1 MLDERMNF
9 TTSHGHPPSAR
20 PAMEAGGL
28 PTGRPNRILI
38 IDDEEANVRALTRI
52 LAREGFTELRSS
64 SDPHQALP
72 LFLEFQPDLV
82 VLDIRMP
89 GLDGFGVMAQ
99 LAPVIPQ
106 STYLPVL
113 VLSADSSLVAKQR
126 ALRMGA
132 KDILTKPF
140 DVTEVVLRIR
150 NLLET
155 RRLHLLLEEHNHLLE
170 AKVVERTRE
179 LDDAQIEMLQR
190 LAAAAEV
197 RDDETGQHTQRV
209 GEMTG
214 RLARA
219 MGWSEPEAE
228 LIRRAAPLHDLG
240 KIGVPDGVLMKP
252 GKLTPEEFDIIKTHT
267 TIGARILRGGR
278 SELVQLAERIA
289 LGHHERWD
297 GTGYPNGLSGEAIP
311 LEARLV
317 AIVDVFDALA
327 HDRPYRKGW
336 PVADIL
342 ARIAEQAG
350 RHFDPRVVEVFL
362 SQDWRG
368 FAPTEASSLLPA
380 SGSAA
385 A

>member
-1 MLDERMNF
+1 MLEERMSL
-9 TTSHGHPPSAR
+9 TTANSRPLTAHPAG
-20 PAMEAGGL
+20 EAGGT
-28 PTGRPNRILI
+28 PVARANRILI
-38 IDDEEANVRALTRI
+38 IDDEEANLRALTRI

-64 SDPHQALP
+64 SDPHLALP

-82 VLDIRMP
+82 VLDLRMP
-89 GLDGFGVMAQ
+89 GLDGFGVMGQ
-99 LAPVIPQ
+99 LAPVIPH

-113 VLSADSSLVAKQR
+113 VLSADSSLAAKQR

-219 MGWSEPEAE
+219 MGWSEDESE

-240 KIGVPDGVLMKP
+240 KIGVPDGVLMKA
-252 GKLTPEEFDIIKTHT
+252 GKLTAEEFEIIKTHT

-289 LGHHERWD
+289 LGHHEKWD
-297 GTGYPNGLSGEAIP
+297 GSGYPNGLSGEAIP

-317 AIVDVFDALA
+317 SIVDVFDALA

-336 PVADIL
+336 PVAEVL
-342 ARIAEQAG
+342 ARIAEQSG

-368 FAPTEASSLLPA
+368 FAPPQGITNHSASS
-380 SGSAA
+380 SAA

>member
-1 MLDERMNF
+1 MRR
-9 TTSHGHPPSAR
+9 TR
-20 PAMEAGGL
+20 Q
-28 PTGRPNRILI
+28 NRILI
-38 IDDEEANVRALTRI
+38 VDDEEANVRVLTRI
-52 LAREGFTELRSS
+52 LAREGFTDLMSS
-64 SDPHQALP
+64 TDPHLALP
-72 LFLEFQPDLV
+72 MFLEFQPDLV
-82 VLDIRMP
+82 VLDLRMP
-89 GLDGFGVMAQ
+89 GIDGFGVLGQ

-113 VLSADSSLVAKQR
+113 VLSADSSLTAKQR

-170 AKVVERTRE
+170 AKVIERTRE
-179 LDDAQIEMLQR
+179 LDGAQIEMLQR

-214 RLARA
+214 LLARA
-219 MGWSEPEAE
+219 MGWSAEESE

-240 KIGVPDGVLMKP
+240 KIGIPDGVLMKA
-252 GKLTPEEFDIIKTHT
+252 GKLTVEEFDLIKTHT

-297 GTGYPNGLSGEAIP
+297 GTGYPNGLRGEAIP
-311 LEARLV
+311 FEARLV
-317 AIVDVFDALA
+317 AIVDVFDALV

-336 PVADIL
+336 PAAKVL
-342 ARIAEQAG
+342 ANIAEQSG
-350 RHFDPRVVEVFL
+350 RHFDPRVVEAFL
-362 SQDWRG
+362 AQDWRA
-368 FAPTEASSLLPA
+368 FAPEASLQEHPA
-380 SGSAA
+380 PGVAA